1 MEKFDIVMLS
11 TADWDNP
18 FWTNKQHVAR
28 ELARRG
34 HRVFYINSL
43 GLRQPSFNR
52 SDMKRIAARLKSF
65 FSRPRHVEENVI
77 VWSPIVIPLQRFSLV
92 RRINR
97 FSLGLMIRLLTRCH
111 GFRNPVLWTYNP
123 LTLRLL
129 DVSRYRFLI
138 YHCVD
143 EIKAQ
148 PDMPVLILE
157 ESEKRLVEES
167 DVVFVT
173 APKLFETRQRW
184 NDKTWFFPNVA
195 DYRHF
200 SRASEPSTPV
210 SPIVARLD
218 RPVIGFVGAISGYK
232 VDFPLLEH
240 LALTRPDYQI
250 VLVGKIGEGDPHT
263 DIRRLEALPNV
274 HFPGPAAYADLPGI
288 LKGFDV
294 TILPSLLN
302 EYTANMFPMKFFE
315 YLAAGKPVVATRLE
329 ALAEFQEM
337 VFTARGEEDFV
348 HQVDRALKENSA
360 ERIEARQQLAREYT
374 YEARTSSMLDLVRHE
389 MTEKEGSQ

>member
-65 FSRPRHVEENVI
+65 FSWPRQVEENVI

-97 FSLGLMIRLLTRCH
+97 LSLGLMIRLLTRCH
-111 GFRNPVLWTYNP
+111 GFRSPVLWTYNP

-200 SRASEPSTPV
+200 SRANEPSTPV
-210 SPIVARLD
+210 SPVVARLD

-240 LALTRPDYQI
+240 LALSRPDYQI
-250 VLVGKIGEGDPHT
+250 VLVGKIGEGDPYT

-294 TILPSLLN
+294 AILPSLLN

-315 YLAAGKPVVATRLE
+315 YLAAGKPVVATALP
-329 ALAEFQEM
+329 ALAEFCHMAE
-337 VFTARGEEDFV
+337 VGIDADDFATK
-348 HQVDRALKENSA
+348 VDLA
-360 ERIEARQQLAREYT
+360 LARDDALSISRRQLYAHEHT
-374 YEARTSSMLDLVRHE
+374 YEARTGKMMEIVSHE
-389 MTEKEGSQ
+389 MMGYRKP